1 MFPTCRDIIQSNP
14 MMVKVGV
21 HEAIISRKELWD
33 DSKATLKYFS
43 TIIGSK
49 STKKISAEERHAGLA
64 ISAIDSVGE
73 TLHGA
78 STNLLYKLAQIQ
90 LGIEGA
96 RICTRD
102 GYIPARICTRYG
114 YIPVTDLQ
122 RNHDEY
128 VPITALRTV
137 EASRN
142 AYRRTIG
149 LLLAYN
155 RPAIGILSACYW
167 PTIGLISAYDR
178 PARCMT
184 GFRVT
189 MLIIVYSRL
198 KLYNRN

>member
-1 MFPTCRDIIQSNP
+1 MEYIFEHNKSIPIVSLNNEDNVTPSDLLHCDLIFPTCRDIIQYNP

-114 YIPVTDLQ
+114 
-122 RNHDEY
+122 
-128 VPITALRTV
+128 
-137 EASRN
+137 
-142 AYRRTIG
+142 
-149 LLLAYN
+149 
-155 RPAIGILSACYW
+155 
-167 PTIGLISAYDR
+167 
-178 PARCMT
+178 
-184 GFRVT
+184 
-189 MLIIVYSRL
+189 
-198 KLYNRN
+198 